1 MKNKLYKYYKN
12 FLYKIGNKIYCIL
25 LYIIKREIKSS
36 FILFISF
43 ILVTGSLLQLLST
56 SIFVDNEHALIK
68 IPSSYAEEDGGDG
81 GGDDGSGD
89 ASKFFGGSNEETN
102 DDDSGDDDGGTGKMI
117 SNFFG
122 GSNGETNEDSE
133 EDEESTTPNFFGVA
147 NEETNDNE
155 KNTNNEEDN
164 IDNPNEDFP
173 TTVTDENKGSGLIT
187 SPVQQEPTSNRCP
200 DGSHR
205 SPSGDC
211 ERVTDTSGMERCPD
225 GSHRSP
231 SGDCERVTDTP
242 GKVLSIVQPDP
253 TSNRCPDGYH
263 KSPSGDCEKVTDNKG
278 KPRCPDGSH
287 TSPSGDCERVSD
299 YTIGKGKY
307 YHYYYDDN
315 DDNDVKIIKKIYK
328 RDNTCQT
335 QSDST
340 QLKGK
345 LPPKN
350 VIILADFEPCKL
362 KDGRS
367 TLSIPNNPY
376 LKFVVLSIDKKGN
389 NHKGAMIDLEK
400 VQNIN
405 KNNGLY
411 LVNFDSKMSGE
422 NPLSEKKITVKKIN
436 GLALYNL
443 SEKTIQFNTGN
454 SLALT
459 AVLKK

>member
-1 MKNKLYKYYKN
+1 L
-12 FLYKIGNKIYCIL
+12 
-25 LYIIKREIKSS
+25 
-36 FILFISF
+36 
-43 ILVTGSLLQLLST
+43 
-56 SIFVDNEHALIK
+56 
-68 IPSSYAEEDGGDG
+68 
-81 GGDDGSGD
+81 
-89 ASKFFGGSNEETN
+89 
-102 DDDSGDDDGGTGKMI
+102 
-117 SNFFG
+117 
-122 GSNGETNEDSE
+122 
-133 EDEESTTPNFFGVA
+133 
-147 NEETNDNE
+147 
-155 KNTNNEEDN
+155 
-164 IDNPNEDFP
+164 P
-173 TTVTDENKGSGLIT
+173 TTITVENQGSGLIT
-187 SPVQQEPTSNRCP
+187 NPIQQEPTSNRCP
-200 DGSHR
+200 DGTHI

-211 ERVTDTSGMERCPD
+211 EEVTDTKDMPRCPD

-231 SGDCERVTDTP
+231 DGDCERVTNTP
-242 GKVLSIVQPDP
+242 EVVGIVQPDP
-253 TSNRCPDGYH
+253 TSGRCPDGTH
-263 KSPSGDCEKVTDNKG
+263 ISPSGDCEVPKDNTG

-287 TSPSGDCERVSD
+287 RSPDGDCERLP
-299 YTIGKGKY
+299 YYKIGNGKY
-307 YHYYYDDN
+307 NRYYYDDN

-389 NHKGAMIDLEK
+389 NHKGAIIDLEK

-422 NPLSEKKITVKKIN
+422 NPVSEKKTTVKNIN

-443 SEKTIQFNTGN
+443 SQKPIQFNTGN